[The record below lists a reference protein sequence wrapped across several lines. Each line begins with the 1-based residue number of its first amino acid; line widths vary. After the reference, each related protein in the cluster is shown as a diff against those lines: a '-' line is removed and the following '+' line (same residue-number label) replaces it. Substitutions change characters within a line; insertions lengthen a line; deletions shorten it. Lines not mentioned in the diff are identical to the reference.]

1 MSPFCFCFALLAG
14 AAAVSCRLYHTVPQ
28 ARKLSA
34 WWQPRYNSSRTTI
47 LCGPLL
53 GYACFDTAY
62 ARVCAMIRVRLLVFA
77 SLCICV
83 LEPHI
88 IQFFCILIPLL
99 IVLLL
104 LPYHVSV
111 CVIHIKPFCLLV
123 DMQHT
128 QCPR

>member
-1 MSPFCFCFALLAG
+1 M
-14 AAAVSCRLYHTVPQ
+14 
-28 ARKLSA
+28 
-34 WWQPRYNSSRTTI
+34 
-47 LCGPLL
+47 
-53 GYACFDTAY
+53 
-62 ARVCAMIRVRLLVFA
+62 RVCAMIRVRLLVFA

-83 LEPHI
+83 LELHI
-88 IQFFCILIPLL
+88 LQFFCILKPLL